1 MNARDF
7 LDTYGRHEAKRVAIV
22 AGSNYAYLWQLARGY
37 RVASRDMAEK
47 LEAASDGRMDRV
59 SLVWPEWRPPGN
71 GDDRGISAAAA
82 HDGSGE

>member
-7 LDTYGRHEAKRVAIV
+7 YDEYGRHELKRVAIL
-22 AGSNYAYLWQLARGY
+22 AGSNYAYLWQVARGY
-37 RVASRDMAEK
+37 RRPSVDMAEK

-59 SLVWPEWRPPGN
+59 SLVWPDWTPPGN
-71 GDDRGISAAAA
+71 GDGRGIQAAAT